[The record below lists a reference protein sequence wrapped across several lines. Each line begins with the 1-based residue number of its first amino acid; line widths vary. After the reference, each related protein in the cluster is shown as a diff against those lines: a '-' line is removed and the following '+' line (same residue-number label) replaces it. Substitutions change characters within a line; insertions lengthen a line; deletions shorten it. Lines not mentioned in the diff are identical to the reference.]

1 MNNYPKTAL
10 VVNCGSS
17 SVKFAI
23 LDPKDGHVFLNGIA
37 EALGLDDA
45 RISWKFNGGDK
56 TEQSLGAGA
65 DHKKALEY
73 LVKNVLAKDQALL
86 DSIVACGH
94 RIVQGGDIYSEPT
107 LINDEVE
114 ENIRKVIPFAPLHNP
129 AHLLGIDAARASFPS
144 IPHVAVFDTAF
155 HQTMPPKAY
164 RYAIPE
170 EYYTDLHLRKYGA
183 HGTSH
188 MFLSQEA
195 AKLLGKPVEQCNIIT
210 CHLGNGASISAVKG
224 GKCIDTSMG
233 LTPLDGLIMGTR
245 CGSIDASV
253 AFFLCDKMGM
263 TPEEVKEVPYSE
275 LQKVYARSGGAVLFK
290 DYLAIEDKDIAEE
303 FGVSEDLFT
312 HEYSW
317 TKEDVV
323 ELLKNPDK
331 MDELKDALDFAPE
344 GIINLIVDT
353 AVELRVPDVNKRQV
367 ITEATGKNINSMIAN
382 QIELDKQIAEARG
395 EKESKK
401 PTQRRAS
408 AKTEEKTGRRAG

>member
-23 LDPKDGHVFLNGIA
+23 LDPKDGHVFLNGLA
-37 EALGLDDA
+37 EALGLEDA

-129 AHLLGIDAARASFPS
+129 AHLLGIDAARANFPS

-195 AKLLGKPVEQCNIIT
+195 AKLLGKPLEQTNIIT
-210 CHLGNGASISAVKG
+210 CHLGNGASVSAVKG

-253 AFFLCDKMGM
+253 VFFLCDKMGM
-263 TPEEVKEVPYSE
+263 TPEEVKEVFNKKSGMLAVSGVSSDFRPIVAGYNEGNERCKLALEMYAYRLAKFIASYYVPLGHVDAIVFSGGVGENGPTTRKIVLKE
-275 LQKVYARSGGAVLFK
+275 LEESFGVKIDDAANEHAKVFKGVDKQTISAPDSSVKVFVIATNEELMIARSAMSFVK
-290 DYLAIEDKDIAEE
+290 
-303 FGVSEDLFT
+303 
-312 HEYSW
+312 
-317 TKEDVV
+317 
-323 ELLKNPDK
+323 
-331 MDELKDALDFAPE
+331 
-344 GIINLIVDT
+344 
-353 AVELRVPDVNKRQV
+353 
-367 ITEATGKNINSMIAN
+367 
-382 QIELDKQIAEARG
+382 
-395 EKESKK
+395 
-401 PTQRRAS
+401 
-408 AKTEEKTGRRAG
+408 

>member
-195 AKLLGKPVEQCNIIT
+195 AKLLGKPVKQCNIIT

-263 TPEEVKEVPYSE
+263 TPEEVKEVFNKKSGMLAVSGVSSDFRPIVAGMKEGNERCKLALEMYAYRLAKFIASYYVPLGHVDAIVFSGGVGENGPVTRKLVLKE
-275 LQKVYARSGGAVLFK
+275 LEESFGIKIDDAANDHAKVFMGVDKQLITAPDSSVKVFVIATNEELMIARSAMGFVK
-290 DYLAIEDKDIAEE
+290 
-303 FGVSEDLFT
+303 
-312 HEYSW
+312 
-317 TKEDVV
+317 
-323 ELLKNPDK
+323 
-331 MDELKDALDFAPE
+331 
-344 GIINLIVDT
+344 
-353 AVELRVPDVNKRQV
+353 
-367 ITEATGKNINSMIAN
+367 
-382 QIELDKQIAEARG
+382 
-395 EKESKK
+395 
-401 PTQRRAS
+401 
-408 AKTEEKTGRRAG
+408 

>member
-37 EALGLDDA
+37 EALGLEDA

-195 AKLLGKPVEQCNIIT
+195 AKLLGKPLEQTNIIT
-210 CHLGNGASISAVKG
+210 CHLGNGASVSAVKG

-253 AFFLCDKMGM
+253 VFFLCDKMGM
-263 TPEEVKEVPYSE
+263 TPEEVKEVFNKKSGMLAASGVSSDFRPIVAGYNEGNERCKLALEMYAYRLAKFIASYYVPLGHVDAIVFSGGVGENGPTTRKFVLKE
-275 LQKVYARSGGAVLFK
+275 LEESFGVKIDDAANEHAKVFMGVDKQTISAPDSSVKVFVIATNEELMIARSAMRFVK
-290 DYLAIEDKDIAEE
+290 
-303 FGVSEDLFT
+303 
-312 HEYSW
+312 
-317 TKEDVV
+317 
-323 ELLKNPDK
+323 
-331 MDELKDALDFAPE
+331 
-344 GIINLIVDT
+344 
-353 AVELRVPDVNKRQV
+353 
-367 ITEATGKNINSMIAN
+367 
-382 QIELDKQIAEARG
+382 
-395 EKESKK
+395 
-401 PTQRRAS
+401 
-408 AKTEEKTGRRAG
+408 

>member
-23 LDPKDGHVFLNGIA
+23 LDPKDGHVFLNGLA
-37 EALGLDDA
+37 EALGLEDA

-129 AHLLGIDAARASFPS
+129 AHLLGIDAARANFPS

-195 AKLLGKPVEQCNIIT
+195 AKLLGKPLEQTNIIT
-210 CHLGNGASISAVKG
+210 CHLGNGASVSAVKG

-253 AFFLCDKMGM
+253 VFFLCDKMGM
-263 TPEEVKEVPYSE
+263 TPEEVKEVFNKKSGMLAVSGVSSDFRPIVAGYNEGNERCKLALEMYAYRLAKFIASYYVPLGHVDAIVLSGGVGENGPTTRKLVLKE
-275 LQKVYARSGGAVLFK
+275 LEESFGVKIDDAANEHAKVFMGVDKQTISAPDSSVKVFVIATNEELMIARSAMSFVK
-290 DYLAIEDKDIAEE
+290 
-303 FGVSEDLFT
+303 
-312 HEYSW
+312 
-317 TKEDVV
+317 
-323 ELLKNPDK
+323 
-331 MDELKDALDFAPE
+331 
-344 GIINLIVDT
+344 
-353 AVELRVPDVNKRQV
+353 
-367 ITEATGKNINSMIAN
+367 
-382 QIELDKQIAEARG
+382 
-395 EKESKK
+395 
-401 PTQRRAS
+401 
-408 AKTEEKTGRRAG
+408 

>member
-23 LDPKDGHVFLNGIA
+23 LDPKDGHVFLSGIA

-263 TPEEVKEVPYSE
+263 TPEEVKEVFNKKSGMLAVSGVSSDFRPIVAGMKEGNERCKLALEMYAYRLAKFIASYYVPLGHVDAIVFSGGVGENGPVTRKLVLKE
-275 LQKVYARSGGAVLFK
+275 LEESFGIKIDDAANDHAKVFMGVDKQLITAPDSSVKVFVIATNEELMIARSAMGFVK
-290 DYLAIEDKDIAEE
+290 
-303 FGVSEDLFT
+303 
-312 HEYSW
+312 
-317 TKEDVV
+317 
-323 ELLKNPDK
+323 
-331 MDELKDALDFAPE
+331 
-344 GIINLIVDT
+344 
-353 AVELRVPDVNKRQV
+353 
-367 ITEATGKNINSMIAN
+367 
-382 QIELDKQIAEARG
+382 
-395 EKESKK
+395 
-401 PTQRRAS
+401 
-408 AKTEEKTGRRAG
+408 

>member
-23 LDPKDGHVFLNGIA
+23 LDPKDGHVFLNGLA
-37 EALGLDDA
+37 EALGLEDA

-195 AKLLGKPVEQCNIIT
+195 AKLLGKPLEQTNIIT
-210 CHLGNGASISAVKG
+210 CHLGNGASVSAVKG

-253 AFFLCDKMGM
+253 VFFLCDKMGM
-263 TPEEVKEVPYSE
+263 TPEEVKEVFNKKSGMLAASGVSSDFRPIVAGYNEGNERCKLALEMYAYRLAKFIASYYVPLGHVDAIVFSGGVGENGPTTRKFVLKE
-275 LQKVYARSGGAVLFK
+275 LEESFGVKIDEAANEHAKVFMGVDKQTISAPDSSVKVFVIATNEELMIARSAMGFVK
-290 DYLAIEDKDIAEE
+290 
-303 FGVSEDLFT
+303 
-312 HEYSW
+312 
-317 TKEDVV
+317 
-323 ELLKNPDK
+323 
-331 MDELKDALDFAPE
+331 
-344 GIINLIVDT
+344 
-353 AVELRVPDVNKRQV
+353 
-367 ITEATGKNINSMIAN
+367 
-382 QIELDKQIAEARG
+382 
-395 EKESKK
+395 
-401 PTQRRAS
+401 
-408 AKTEEKTGRRAG
+408 

>member
-23 LDPKDGHVFLNGIA
+23 LDPKDGHVFLNGLA
-37 EALGLDDA
+37 EALGLEDA

-183 HGTSH
+183 HGTSR

-195 AKLLGKPVEQCNIIT
+195 AKLLGKPLEQTNIIT
-210 CHLGNGASISAVKG
+210 CHLGNGASVSAVKG

-253 AFFLCDKMGM
+253 VFFLCDKMGM
-263 TPEEVKEVPYSE
+263 TPEEVKEVFNKKSGMLAASGVSSDFRPIVAGYNEGNERCKLALEMYAYRLAKFIASYYVPLGHVDAIVFSGGVGENGPTTRKFVLKE
-275 LQKVYARSGGAVLFK
+275 LEESFGVKIDEAANEHAKVFMGVDKQTISAPDSSVKVFVIATNEELMIARSAMSFVK
-290 DYLAIEDKDIAEE
+290 
-303 FGVSEDLFT
+303 
-312 HEYSW
+312 
-317 TKEDVV
+317 
-323 ELLKNPDK
+323 
-331 MDELKDALDFAPE
+331 
-344 GIINLIVDT
+344 
-353 AVELRVPDVNKRQV
+353 
-367 ITEATGKNINSMIAN
+367 
-382 QIELDKQIAEARG
+382 
-395 EKESKK
+395 
-401 PTQRRAS
+401 
-408 AKTEEKTGRRAG
+408 

>member
-23 LDPKDGHVFLNGIA
+23 LDPKDGHVFLNGLA
-37 EALGLDDA
+37 EALGLEDA

-195 AKLLGKPVEQCNIIT
+195 AKLLGKPLEQTNIIT
-210 CHLGNGASISAVKG
+210 CHLGNGASVSAVKG

-253 AFFLCDKMGM
+253 VFFLCDKMGM
-263 TPEEVKEVPYSE
+263 TPEEVKEVFNKKSGMLAASGISSDFRPIVAGYNEGNERCKLALEMYAYRLAKFIASYYVPLGHVDAIVFSGGVGENGPTTRKFVLKE
-275 LQKVYARSGGAVLFK
+275 LEESFGVKIDDAANEHAKVFKGVDKQTISTPDSSVKVFVIATNEELMIARSAMSFVK
-290 DYLAIEDKDIAEE
+290 
-303 FGVSEDLFT
+303 
-312 HEYSW
+312 
-317 TKEDVV
+317 
-323 ELLKNPDK
+323 
-331 MDELKDALDFAPE
+331 
-344 GIINLIVDT
+344 
-353 AVELRVPDVNKRQV
+353 
-367 ITEATGKNINSMIAN
+367 
-382 QIELDKQIAEARG
+382 
-395 EKESKK
+395 
-401 PTQRRAS
+401 
-408 AKTEEKTGRRAG
+408 

>member
-1 MNNYPKTAL
+1 MNTYPKTAL
-10 VVNCGSS
+10 VINCGSS

-45 RISWKFNGGDK
+45 RISWKFNGGEK
-56 TEQSLGAGA
+56 SETLLGAGSG
-65 DHKKALEY
+65 HNKALEY
-73 LVKNVLAKDQALL
+73 LVKNVLAKDQSLL
-86 DSIVACGH
+86 ESIVACGH
-94 RIVQGGDIYSEPT
+94 RIVQGGDVYSQPT

-114 ENIRKVIPFAPLHNP
+114 ENIKKVIPFAPLHNP
-129 AHLLGIDAARASFPS
+129 AHLQGIDAARANFPS

-195 AKLLGKPVEQCNIIT
+195 AKMLGKPLEETNLIT

-245 CGSIDASV
+245 CGSIDPSV
-253 AFFLCDKMGM
+253 VFFLCERKGM
-263 TPEEVKEVPYSE
+263 TPDEVKEVFNKKSGMAAVSGVSSDFRPIVAGRNEGNERCALALEMYAYRLAKFIASYYVPLGHVDAIVFSGGVGENGPTTRKLTIAE
-275 LQKVYARSGGAVLFK
+275 LEESFGIKLDAEANEHAKVSMGVDKQVISAPDSKVKVLVIATNEELVIARSAMSFVK
-290 DYLAIEDKDIAEE
+290 
-303 FGVSEDLFT
+303 
-312 HEYSW
+312 
-317 TKEDVV
+317 
-323 ELLKNPDK
+323 
-331 MDELKDALDFAPE
+331 
-344 GIINLIVDT
+344 
-353 AVELRVPDVNKRQV
+353 
-367 ITEATGKNINSMIAN
+367 
-382 QIELDKQIAEARG
+382 
-395 EKESKK
+395 
-401 PTQRRAS
+401 
-408 AKTEEKTGRRAG
+408 

>member
-263 TPEEVKEVPYSE
+263 TPEEVKEVFNKKSGMMAVSGVSSDFRPIVAGMKEGNERCKLALEMYAYRLAKFIASYYVPLGHVDAIVFSGGVGENGPVTRKLVLKE
-275 LQKVYARSGGAVLFK
+275 LEESFGIKIDDAANEHAKVFMGVDKQLISAPDSSVKVFVIATNEELMIARSAMSFVK
-290 DYLAIEDKDIAEE
+290 
-303 FGVSEDLFT
+303 
-312 HEYSW
+312 
-317 TKEDVV
+317 
-323 ELLKNPDK
+323 
-331 MDELKDALDFAPE
+331 
-344 GIINLIVDT
+344 
-353 AVELRVPDVNKRQV
+353 
-367 ITEATGKNINSMIAN
+367 
-382 QIELDKQIAEARG
+382 
-395 EKESKK
+395 
-401 PTQRRAS
+401 
-408 AKTEEKTGRRAG
+408 